1 MLTRD
6 EKLKRVF
13 RIREYLRQK
22 QSVNARYRTACCLS
36 EDLYQHQMKR
46 LYKIEDNLVTNNG
59 KHKVTR
65 KPTKSTL
72 IRC

>member
-1 MLTRD
+1 MATRD

-13 RIREYLRQK
+13 RIRTYLIQK
-22 QSVNARYRTACCLS
+22 QSVNARYRNVCCLS
-36 EDLYQHQMKR
+36 EDLYQHQLKR
-46 LYKIEDNLVTNNG
+46 LNKIEDNLVTHND
-59 KHKVTR
+59 KYRVTR